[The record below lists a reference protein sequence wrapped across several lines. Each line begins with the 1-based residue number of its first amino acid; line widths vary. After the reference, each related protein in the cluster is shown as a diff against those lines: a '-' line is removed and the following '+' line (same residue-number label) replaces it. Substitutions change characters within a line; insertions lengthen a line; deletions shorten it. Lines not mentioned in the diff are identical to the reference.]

1 MIPDEARDPLLIGLE
16 QLGPLTPDPTRS
28 ERARARCHS
37 MLTRRRQRAA
47 RAARGLNVARRA
59 IEPALV
65 GAFGLIY
72 LSAMVYDVLL
82 RSVR

>member
-1 MIPDEARDPLLIGLE
+1 MIPNEARDPLLIGLA
-16 QLGPLTPDPTRS
+16 QLGPLTPDPMRS

-47 RAARGLNVARRA
+47 RTARGLNVARRA

-82 RSVR
+82 RGGR

>member
-1 MIPDEARDPLLIGLE
+1 MIPDEARDPILIGLG

-28 ERARARCHS
+28 ERARTRCHS
-37 MLTRRRQRAA
+37 LLTRRQRRAA
-47 RAARGLNVARRA
+47 RTARGLNVARRA
-59 IEPALV
+59 IEPVLV

-82 RSVR
+82 RGVR